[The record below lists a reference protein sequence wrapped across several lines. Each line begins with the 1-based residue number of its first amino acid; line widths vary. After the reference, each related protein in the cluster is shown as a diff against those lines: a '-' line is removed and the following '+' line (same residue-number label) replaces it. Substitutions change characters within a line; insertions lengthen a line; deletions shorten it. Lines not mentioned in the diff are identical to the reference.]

1 MIPQGLY
8 IMTTIALSA
17 GVIELS
23 KKNTLVQDIYCIEML
38 ARVDV
43 LCLDKTGTITDGIM
57 TVVRYIEKQKNL
69 HPEDGVYYDKVD
81 ANKIKKAIETI
92 NNLKYRTL
100 IREKRFI
107 MYIPHNRIVENS
119 TIEDRVLIQ
128 GIVDLIVMGE
138 NKNIIIDYKTTKVDT
153 ADQLV
158 EKYGLQLKLYKQAIE
173 GAMGIKVDEMW
184 VYSLFL
190 DKLVKID

>member
-1 MIPQGLY
+1 
-8 IMTTIALSA
+8 
-17 GVIELS
+17 
-23 KKNTLVQDIYCIEML
+23 
-38 ARVDV
+38 
-43 LCLDKTGTITDGIM
+43 
-57 TVVRYIEKQKNL
+57 
-69 HPEDGVYYDKVD
+69 
-81 ANKIKKAIETI
+81 
-92 NNLKYRTL
+92 
-100 IREKRFI
+100 
-107 MYIPHNRIVENS
+107 MYLPHNRIVENS

-138 NKNIIIDYKTTKVDT
+138 DKNIIIDYKTTKVDT